1 MARILSEQWTGKK
14 SVPQPASAC
23 ITLVPITVVLP
34 AAVAL
39 NDIIALH
46 ELPPGV
52 ELVDYDLIAPQ
63 LDSNATPTATFSLGV
78 ENAAGT
84 DLATVY
90 EAGLEFGRTAGG
102 SIARATAGAAAA
114 ADATT
119 ARRIALKVT
128 AAFATYAGS
137 GKTLLA
143 VLHLKG

>member
-1 MARILSEQWTGKK
+1 MDRILSEQWTGKK

-23 ITLVPITVVLP
+23 ITRVPITVVLP

-63 LDSNATPTATFSLGV
+63 LDSNGTPTNTFSIGV

-90 EAGLEFGRTAGG
+90 ETGLTAGRTANG
-102 SIARATAGAAAA
+102 SISRCASAAAA
-114 ADATT
+114 TADASV

-128 AAFATYAGS
+128 GAFATYAGA
-137 GKTLLA
+137 GKTVTA
-143 VLHLKG
+143 ILHLKG